1 MLPPLFKKII
11 NFFNKFPEIGPRQAI
26 RFFFWFLKQDQRE
39 KEEFLENL
47 KALVENAKF
56 CKFCF
61 FPSLE
66 EVCSICSDP
75 KRLSEVLMIVARETD
90 VLSLETA
97 KVFKGKYF
105 VLGGLILPFEE
116 KSFIKE
122 RLKYLED
129 RLKEEKNIKE
139 VIIGLPFTREAE
151 PTLRYLENLLKK
163 YDKIKVTKL
172 AKGIPA
178 GGEIEFTDP
187 ETLKSAI
194 EQRK

>member
-122 RLKYLED
+122 RLKSLEE

>member
-75 KRLSEVLMIVARETD
+75 KD
-90 VLSLETA
+90 
-97 KVFKGKYF
+97 
-105 VLGGLILPFEE
+105 
-116 KSFIKE
+116 
-122 RLKYLED
+122 
-129 RLKEEKNIKE
+129 
-139 VIIGLPFTREAE
+139 
-151 PTLRYLENLLKK
+151 
-163 YDKIKVTKL
+163 
-172 AKGIPA
+172 
-178 GGEIEFTDP
+178 
-187 ETLKSAI
+187 
-194 EQRK
+194 

>member
-122 RLKYLED
+122 RLKYLEE
-129 RLKEEKNIKE
+129 RLKEEKNVKE

>member
-26 RFFFWFLKQDQRE
+26 RFFFWFLKQDQKE
-39 KEEFLENL
+39 KKEFLENL
-47 KALVENAKF
+47 KVLIENTKF

-66 EVCSICSDP
+66 EVCSICSDS
-75 KRLSEVLMIVARETD
+75 KRLNEIVMIVARETD

-122 RLKYLED
+122 RLKHLEE

-139 VIIGLPFTREAE
+139 IIIGLPFIREAE
-151 PTLRYLENLLKK
+151 PTLKYLENILKK

>member
-122 RLKYLED
+122 RLKYLEE

>member
-90 VLSLETA
+90 VLSLETT
-97 KVFKGKYF
+97 KVFEGKYF

-122 RLKYLED
+122 RLKYLEE
-129 RLKEEKNIKE
+129 RLKEENIKE

-172 AKGIPA
+172 AKGIPS

>member
-47 KALVENAKF
+47 KALIENAKF

-105 VLGGLILPFEE
+105 ILGGLILPFEE

-122 RLKYLED
+122 RLKYLEE

-151 PTLRYLENLLKK
+151 PTLRYLENILKK

>member
-122 RLKYLED
+122 RLKYLGE
-129 RLKEEKNIKE
+129 RLKEENIKE

-163 YDKIKVTKL
+163 YDKIEVTKL

>member
-26 RFFFWFLKQDQRE
+26 RFFFWFLKQEQRE
-39 KEEFLENL
+39 KEAFLENL
-47 KALVENAKF
+47 KVLIENTKF
-56 CKFCF
+56 CKYCF

-66 EVCSICSDP
+66 EICSICSDP
-75 KRLSEVLMIVARETD
+75 KRLNETLMIVARETD

-97 KVFKGKYF
+97 KVFRGKYF

-122 RLKYLED
+122 RLKSLEE

-151 PTLRYLENLLKK
+151 PTLKYLENLLKK

>member
-66 EVCSICSDP
+66 EVCPICSDP

-122 RLKYLED
+122 RLKYLEE